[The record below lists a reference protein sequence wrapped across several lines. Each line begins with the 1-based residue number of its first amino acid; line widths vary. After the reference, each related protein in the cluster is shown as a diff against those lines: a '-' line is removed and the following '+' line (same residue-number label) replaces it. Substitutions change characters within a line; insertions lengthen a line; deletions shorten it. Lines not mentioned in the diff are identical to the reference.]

1 MNKLIAATVIALLPL
16 GAASAFQVITPG
28 QMQDAGMG
36 FTQSNSFRQ
45 QVDPAGDPNF
55 RVQFSGGTNSMGGAG
70 DNRLNYNRW
79 GRMDGGGRYLGDS
92 DSNFKSCSE
101 YSDSNTAML
110 DNMSRGGNSYPC
122 QRFR

>member
-1 MNKLIAATVIALLPL
+1 MNKLIAATVLALLPL

-45 QVDPAGDPNF
+45 QVDPNSDPNF
-55 RVQFSGGTNSMGGAG
+55 KVQFSGGTGSFGGAG
-70 DNRLNYNRW
+70 DNRLSYNRW

-92 DSNFKSCSE
+92 DSNFKACSE

-110 DNMSRGGNSYPC
+110 DNVSRGGNTYPC

>member
-1 MNKLIAATVIALLPL
+1 MKKLIAATVLALLPL
-16 GAASAFQVITPG
+16 GASNAFQVITPA

-45 QVDPAGDPNF
+45 QVDPNTDPNF
-55 RVQFSGGTNSMGGAG
+55 KVQFNAGSGAYGGAG
-70 DNRLNYNRW
+70 DNRLSYNRF

-101 YSDSNTAML
+101 YSDNNTAML
-110 DNMSRGGNSYPC
+110 DSMTRGGNAYPC

>member
-1 MNKLIAATVIALLPL
+1 MNKLIAATILALLPV
-16 GAASAFQVITPG
+16 GAAGAFQVITPG

-36 FTQSNSFRQ
+36 FTQSSSFRE
-45 QVDPAGDPNF
+45 QVDPKTDPNF
-55 RVQFSGGTNSMGGAG
+55 RVQFTSGASTMGGAG
-70 DNRLNYNRW
+70 DNRLTYNQW

-92 DSNFKSCSE
+92 GSNFKSCAE

-110 DNMSRGGNSYPC
+110 DNISRGGNNYPC